1 MKATLRLPMGE
12 KVLSIE
18 GQGTPKEIIK
28 GLSFWASLPTKCSE
42 CDGGVNLYHKAPKGK
57 DGQPNDYYGLRC
69 AKCGAELNFG
79 QHRTGDNF
87 FLKSDARFVKW
98 EREKTDENSRDEHAD
113 DESRDLG
120 TPF

>member
-42 CDGGVNLYHKAPKGK
+42 CGGGVNLYYKSPKG
-57 DGQPNDYYGLRC
+57 NDYYGLKC
-69 AKCGAELNFG
+69 SKCGAELNFG
-79 QHRTGDNF
+79 QYRTGDGF

-98 EREKTDENSRDEHAD
+98 ERGDADENSRDEHAD